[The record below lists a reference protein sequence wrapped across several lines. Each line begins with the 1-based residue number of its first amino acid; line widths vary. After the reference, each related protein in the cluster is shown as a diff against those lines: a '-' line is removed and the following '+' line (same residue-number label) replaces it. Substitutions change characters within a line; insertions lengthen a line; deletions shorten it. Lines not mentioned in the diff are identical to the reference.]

1 MSAALETLGDDGTAA
16 GGTTAERAPATMA
29 DRAYEALRDA
39 LLVLDIRP
47 GDPLNDEALARELG
61 VGRTPVR
68 EALKRLEADRLVVAY
83 PRRGT
88 FATAVDITDLAH
100 LSEIR
105 RTLEPLAAE
114 GAARRAGPA
123 AREELRRL
131 AATIEALDPATLD
144 ARTLMRHDVAVHRGV
159 YRACGN
165 PFLEDVLVRHDNLAT
180 RIWCL
185 VLDRLPRF
193 GGHVGEHVELLR
205 AIVDGRADDAACL
218 AHEHVTRFEREV
230 RAVL

>member
-1 MSAALETLGDDGTAA
+1 VSAALETLGDA
-16 GGTTAERAPATMA
+16 GGPAVGRTPATMA

-47 GDPLNDEALARELG
+47 GDPLNDEALARDLG

-68 EALKRLEADRLVVAY
+68 EALKRLEADRLVVVY

-100 LSEIR
+100 LSEVR
-105 RTLEPLAAE
+105 RSLEPVAAE
-114 GAARRAGPA
+114 GAARRATPT
-123 AREELRRL
+123 ARAELSAL
-131 AATIEALDPATLD
+131 AATVEGLDAAALD
-144 ARTLMRHDVAVHRGV
+144 ARTLMRHDVAVHRGI

-193 GGHVGEHVELLR
+193 GGHVGEHVALLR
-205 AIVDGRADDAACL
+205 AIVDGREQEAAQL
-218 AHEHVTRFEREV
+218 AREHVTRFEREV